1 MEKVNG
7 HHFLFYLP
15 AVINLFFHSHPENTR
30 EKEKGGA
37 LLMGGGKSIRVLI
50 EYGLKVCIFTEI
62 NDLFSTGSKVFLM
75 TYLQSRP

>member
-37 LLMGGGKSIRVLI
+37 LLMGGGRSL
-50 EYGLKVCIFTEI
+50 G
-62 NDLFSTGSKVFLM
+62 FSSSM
-75 TYLQSRP
+75 D

>member
-37 LLMGGGKSIRVLI
+37 LLMGGGEDHEGSHRVWI
-50 EYGLKVCIFTEI
+50 ESVHFH
-62 NDLFSTGSKVFLM
+62 
-75 TYLQSRP
+75 

>member
-37 LLMGGGKSIRVLI
+37 LLMGGEDHEGSHRVWI
-50 EYGLKVCIFTEI
+50 ESVHFH
-62 NDLFSTGSKVFLM
+62 
-75 TYLQSRP
+75 